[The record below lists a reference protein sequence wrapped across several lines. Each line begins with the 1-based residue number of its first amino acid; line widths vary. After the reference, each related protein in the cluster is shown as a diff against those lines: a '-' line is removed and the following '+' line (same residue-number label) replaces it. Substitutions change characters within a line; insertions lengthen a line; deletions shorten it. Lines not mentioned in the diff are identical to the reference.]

1 MTMPR
6 VIVQAHFGTEE
17 SMSVSAKLLASINQ
31 EAQHVPINEQR
42 WPELAIEL
50 NQLRAAAALAQREH
64 EFDRDPAEFLA
75 LLRSHR
81 P

>member
-1 MTMPR
+1 
-6 VIVQAHFGTEE
+6 
-17 SMSVSAKLLASINQ
+17 MSVSAKLLELINQ
-31 EAQHVPINEQR
+31 EAQQIPINEKR

-50 NQLRAAAALAQREH
+50 NQLRAAVELAEREH
-64 EFDRDPAEFLA
+64 KFDRDPAEFLA